1 MDHHTQM
8 LVKEAIDEE
17 QEPTIQKFRFLIQYP
32 FHPDAKFVMLEVRG
46 HAGDFGVTSTQMDEN
61 YGQLMHNAYGE
72 PDNYMP
78 IFIFDVY
85 SKLDKNRREIRDDE
99 ELAEEIDEFA

>member
-61 YGQLMHNAYGE
+61 DNAYGE
-72 PDNYMP
+72 PDSDMP
-78 IFIFDVY
+78 IFIFNVY
-85 SKLDKNRREIRDDE
+85 SKLDKNRWEIRDDE